1 MKKTKTAAYTVRI
14 ELMSEPCLWRW
25 EIRDDRRGEMIESSW
40 TRDWMAYNSREEAD
54 GAARRRLQSL
64 TAP

>member
-1 MKKTKTAAYTVRI
+1 MTRTRTPAYTVRI

-25 EIRDDRRGEMIESSW
+25 EIRDDQDGKVIESSW
-40 TRDWMAYNSREEAD
+40 IRDWMAYDSREEAY
-54 GAARRRLQSL
+54 GAAGRRLQSL